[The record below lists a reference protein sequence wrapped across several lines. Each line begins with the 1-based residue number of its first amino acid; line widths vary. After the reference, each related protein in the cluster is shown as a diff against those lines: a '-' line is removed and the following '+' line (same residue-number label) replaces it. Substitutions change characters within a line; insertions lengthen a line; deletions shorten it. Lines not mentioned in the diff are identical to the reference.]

1 MQLGNITSKVEGL
14 FYNNAEIIGV
24 GAGVLSY
31 GLDAMLE
38 NIKSIASGD
47 AGMPDIEITL
57 REFIDPKESAG
68 AKNFQA
74 IQWWIGGF
82 LLKEFGIGGRLGGA
96 VQDVAKGFIIGNGI
110 QHVLHSAVHNHT

>member
-38 NIKSIASGD
+38 NIKSIA
-47 AGMPDIEITL
+47 
-57 REFIDPKESAG
+57 
-68 AKNFQA
+68 
-74 IQWWIGGF
+74 
-82 LLKEFGIGGRLGGA
+82 
-96 VQDVAKGFIIGNGI
+96 
-110 QHVLHSAVHNHT
+110 

>member
-14 FYNNAEIIGV
+14 FYSNAELIGV

-31 GLDAMLE
+31 GLDGIMANVEALARGE
-38 NIKSIASGD
+38 G
-47 AGMPDIEITL
+47 GMPDISITI

-68 AKNFQA
+68 AKNMEA
-74 IQWWIGGF
+74 VKWYVGGW
-82 LLKEFGIGGRLGGA
+82 LLKEIGIGGRLGGA
-96 VQDVAKGFIIGNGI
+96 VQDVAKGFVIGNAI